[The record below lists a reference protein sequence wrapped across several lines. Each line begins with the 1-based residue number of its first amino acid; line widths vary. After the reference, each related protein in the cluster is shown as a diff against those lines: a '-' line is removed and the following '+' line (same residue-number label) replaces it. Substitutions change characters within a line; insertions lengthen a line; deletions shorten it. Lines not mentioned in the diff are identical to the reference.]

1 MDPRINEVNPNLKA
15 LHPDLQDPIGDF
27 VYDRDEIPPQ
37 SLPRPLQPVFRQAV
51 QQPEE
56 LPRQSVQQVSSPIN
70 SQSIKIKL
78 EINISIGKV
87 EVE

>member
-1 MDPRINEVNPNLKA
+1 MEPRINDINPNLRS

-27 VYDRDEIPPQ
+27 VYDRDESPSQ
-37 SLPRPLQPVFRQAV
+37 SLPRPLQPVFRQPQFQAEPQTEQV
-51 QQPEE
+51 QQAS
-56 LPRQSVQQVSSPIN
+56 RAIN